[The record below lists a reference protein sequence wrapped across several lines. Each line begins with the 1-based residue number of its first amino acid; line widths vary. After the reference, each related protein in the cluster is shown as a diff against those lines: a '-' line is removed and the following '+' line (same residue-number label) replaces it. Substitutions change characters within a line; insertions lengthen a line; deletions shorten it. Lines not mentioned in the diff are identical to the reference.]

1 MANTNKKAARKETDR
16 EPIWKGAV
24 QGASDAVGCFP
35 TRNEQRR
42 NAPDSPPALRVGAQS
57 GVCGV
62 VALGN
67 GTTIAKRSALHPSG
81 LGANAIRRLI
91 ENGP

>member
-67 GTTIAKRSALHPSG
+67 GTTIAGALRLASLRIGRQRDPSTD
-81 LGANAIRRLI
+81 
-91 ENGP
+91 

>member
-67 GTTIAKRSALHPSG
+67 GTTIAGAL
-81 LGANAIRRLI
+81 RLASLRI
-91 ENGP
+91 GRQRDPPTD